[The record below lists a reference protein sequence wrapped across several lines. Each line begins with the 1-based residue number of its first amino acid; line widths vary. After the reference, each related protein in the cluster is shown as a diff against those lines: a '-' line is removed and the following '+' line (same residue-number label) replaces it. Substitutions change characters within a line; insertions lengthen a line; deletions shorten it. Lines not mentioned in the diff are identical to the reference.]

1 MKPTVIAARAF
12 RALAEINKISKTL
25 NDQYND
31 RYSEIMRGCIE
42 SPHQYEL
49 AYAIDTLVD
58 CLSSAKRYTLAIAYC
73 CARGNAGERVQR
85 YLDWVET
92 SRNLAIEAWAD
103 SIR

>member
-12 RALAEINKISKTL
+12 RALSEINKISKTL

-31 RYSEIMRGCIE
+31 SYSEIMRGCIE

-49 AYAIDTLVD
+49 AYAIDTLAD
-58 CLSSAKRYTLAIAYC
+58 CLSSAGRYTAAIAYC
-73 CARGNAGERVQR
+73 CARGNAGERVQQ
-85 YLDWVET
+85 YLDCVELSCT
-92 SRNLAIEAWAD
+92 VAIEAWAD